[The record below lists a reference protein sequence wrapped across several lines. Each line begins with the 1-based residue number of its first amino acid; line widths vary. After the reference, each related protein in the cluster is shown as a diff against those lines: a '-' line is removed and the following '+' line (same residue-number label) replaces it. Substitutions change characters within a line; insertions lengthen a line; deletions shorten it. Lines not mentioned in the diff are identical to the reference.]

1 MTSRTAALPSG
12 MRGRRLA
19 AILAVLATFATGT
32 IIASAPAYATD
43 YPTWSDVAAV
53 RNDESATA
61 NKIAEIEGML
71 AGLQA
76 EAERTQKD
84 A

>member
-1 MTSRTAALPSG
+1 MRITRIHRGMTSRTAALPSG

-43 YPTWSDVAAV
+43 YPT
-53 RNDESATA
+53 
-61 NKIAEIEGML
+61 
-71 AGLQA
+71 
-76 EAERTQKD
+76 
-84 A
+84 